1 MIDAPALC
9 KHCHTNP
16 VEPGKGPQRRE
27 YCSDACKQAAYRE
40 RQDEKRYR
48 RLRQR
53 FVSYTPQTQAILES
67 IMRQHE
73 DVLEQVLAALESERP
88 DRPFKTW
95 LKTQRGRGNPLQEL
109 AVKAHSD
116 PRFPERGTEATYRE
130 YVKAHTL
137 PYGLYSN
144 WEGEAG
150 LHNAWLN
157 FQEHERQ
164 A

>member
-1 MIDAPALC
+1 
-9 KHCHTNP
+9 
-16 VEPGKGPQRRE
+16 
-27 YCSDACKQAAYRE
+27 
-40 RQDEKRYR
+40 
-48 RLRQR
+48 
-53 FVSYTPQTQAILES
+53 
-67 IMRQHE
+67 MRQHE